1 MPTLTIFDST
11 DFEEVDDIADIKTFY
26 RLLYNLNQATLV
38 MSRAK
43 SVDDLYRV
51 AVKSAIELL
60 EIDRIGI
67 LLTDEK
73 QETIQGTWGT
83 DANGRIHSEH
93 HQTSPAVKEFSNIIK
108 LISNQGKVCIWQDQA
123 LYEFEDNVDKGGD
136 GTTILGFGWNGA
148 IALWENDRLIGWV
161 ACDNLIKHRPF
172 KPYISHI
179 LRLFGSVISEYRLR
193 FLAQEK
199 VETLNKTLEIKVNQ
213 RTSELVEAQCDL
225 QIANQNLE
233 LKVKQRTNSLKAKN
247 IELANIIEQLKNTQT
262 ELQQA
267 QAYVA
272 MNDLVI
278 GIAHEVNTPLGCA
291 ITASSHFHYVIEQIE
306 QTLAGSQNSI
316 ISGLLGNAK
325 DTAQLLQ
332 RNLDNT
338 ASLISEFKRL
348 STLDVETIPEE
359 KVQLTQWLNNIL
371 LSISTYEINI
381 KQLKIESQVSNAVN
395 EIIIQSEVF
404 VQIFQELLLN
414 SYLHSNLE
422 QKTKV
427 RIKLEVEQTTLLIYI
442 EDNGQGVPEDIQK
455 RIFNP
460 FMTTLRTSGRKGLGL
475 NVVFNLIHFLLKGKL
490 SYFDSKMG
498 GAGFLISCP
507 ISLPK

>member
-11 DFEEVDDIADIKTFY
+11 DFKEVDDIADIKTFY
-26 RLLYNLNQATLV
+26 RLLYNLNQATLL
-38 MSRAK
+38 MSQAN

-51 AVKSAIELL
+51 AVVSAIELL

-67 LLTDEK
+67 LLVNEQ
-73 QETIQGTWGT
+73 QEEIQGTWGT
-83 DANGRIHSEH
+83 DANGKVHSEH
-93 HQTSPAVKEFSNIIK
+93 HQKSPAVKEFSDVIK
-108 LISNQGKVCIWQDQA
+108 LINNQGKVCIWQDQP
-123 LYEFEDNVDKGGD
+123 LYEFDEHGED
-136 GTTILGFGWNGA
+136 GTAIVGFGWNGA
-148 IALWENDRLIGWV
+148 IALWENEKLIGWI

-199 VETLNKTLEIKVNQ
+199 VENLNKTLESKVKQ
-213 RTSELVEAQCDL
+213 RTCELVETQCEL

-247 IELANIIEQLKNTQT
+247 VELANIIEQLKNTQT
-262 ELQQA
+262 ELEQA

-291 ITASSHFHYVIEQIE
+291 ITASSHFHYILEEIEK
-306 QTLAGSQNSI
+306 TLSTNKNEILS
-316 ISGLLGNAK
+316 SLMVNAK
-325 DTAQLLQ
+325 DTANLLQ

-348 STLDVETIPEE
+348 SILDVEVIPEE
-359 KVQLTQWLNNIL
+359 KVQVIEWINNIL
-371 LSISTYEINI
+371 LSVSTYEVNI
-381 KQLKIESQVSNAVN
+381 KQLNINTEINNKQA
-395 EIIIQSEVF
+395 EIIVQSDVF
-404 VQIFQELLLN
+404 IQIFQELLLN
-414 SYLHSNLE
+414 SFLHANTNKQTQVNIRVMVEE
-422 QKTKV
+422 Q
-427 RIKLEVEQTTLLIYI
+427 TLLIYI
-442 EDNGQGVPEDIQK
+442 EDNGQGVAQDIQK

-460 FMTTLRTSGRKGLGL
+460 FMTTLRTNGRKGLGL
-475 NVVFNLIHFLLKGKL
+475 NVIFNLIHFLLRGNL
-490 SYFDSKMG
+490 TYFDSALG

-507 ISLPK
+507 ITIPK